1 MYILAQKKLNP
12 TRYIVLGFGGIIL
25 LGTLLLRLPIAAWD
39 GQATPWLVCLFTA
52 TSATCVT
59 GLVLVDTAL
68 HWTPFGQGVMLVLVQ
83 LGGLGFVT
91 LMSLVPF
98 ALHRRIGL
106 SQRMMMAS
114 SLNMSGVAGVVRV
127 VRHALMGTFLA
138 EGLGAEL
145 LPTLFYPNNS
155 QRITER

>member
-59 GLVLVDTAL
+59 GLVVHDTATY
-68 HWTPFGQGVMLVLVQ
+68 WSPFGHLVLLVLIQ
-83 LGGLGFVT
+83 TGG
-91 LMSLVPF
+91 
-98 ALHRRIGL
+98 IGRP
-106 SQRMMMAS
+106 SVK
-114 SLNMSGVAGVVRV
+114 G
-127 VRHALMGTFLA
+127 
-138 EGLGAEL
+138 
-145 LPTLFYPNNS
+145 
-155 QRITER
+155 